1 MGVQVSES
9 VVFGNGGLGL
19 IAGPCAIES
28 RDHCLRMAEAV
39 SAAAETCGLAY
50 VFKASFDKANRTAV
64 DSARGPGIEAGLK
77 ILAEVRSEVGVPVL
91 TDVHTV
97 EQVGA
102 AAEVCDVL
110 QIPAFLC
117 RQTDLV
123 LAAAASGR
131 VVNLKKGQFLA
142 PWDMRNVVEKAA
154 STGNER
160 LLITERG
167 ASFGYNNLVV
177 DFKGLGFMQ
186 DFGYPVVLDVTHSL
200 QLPSLGRETGGERRF
215 AALLARA
222 GVAAGV
228 DVLFIEVHDEPE
240 RAVSDATTQLPLA
253 ELDFLLASLR
263 RVHDAVQADGA
274 RRSS

>member
-1 MGVQVSES
+1 MTRIAIVGGGINGLVAANYLARGGADVTLHERRAHVGGACVSEA
-9 VVFGNGGLGL
+9 VTVDGIDYEFPLG
-19 IAGPCAIES
+19 A
-28 RDHCLRMAEAV
+28 
-39 SAAAETCGLAY
+39 
-50 VFKASFDKANRTAV
+50 
-64 DSARGPGIEAGLK
+64 
-77 ILAEVRSEVGVPVL
+77 
-91 TDVHTV
+91 TV
-97 EQVGA
+97 
-102 AAEVCDVL
+102 
-110 QIPAFLC
+110 
-117 RQTDLV
+117 
-123 LAAAASGR
+123 
-131 VVNLKKGQFLA
+131 
-142 PWDMRNVVEKAA
+142 
-154 STGNER
+154 
-160 LLITERG
+160 
-167 ASFGYNNLVV
+167 
-177 DFKGLGFMQ
+177 LGFMQ